1 MILTEKTMIPLAFR
15 DRPEWPEK
23 VPPPSTSYA
32 IAPYETKNGRAP
44 QPVLRGRVLGTP
56 EVDLNDYACRAE
68 IDWIELRLETQSRH
82 QARNM
87 QPTITKMLEEMGSS
101 STVFVAGPNRETGH
115 IGNQFILKI
124 QTPKPKELPKL
135 MAAVCAKY
143 APETAVL
150 DLPIAGIEVS
160 VDFYVKER
168 HALEPHVSA
177 LRRWQM
183 VDILRRHLRPEA
195 ILTERELGYPRFFGG
210 KFGGSGATFFVDP
223 SATGLSGSLIPLAAK
238 LKLDLEDLAP
248 LDIKKHAQ
256 PEIDS
261 TAYFGPKNF
270 YVWLRTMN
278 KTTDSRTP
286 KAGSYEELSPH
297 ERRARLEVVL
307 EGSSDEVGGHAAM
320 GLTTFGDLN
329 QSRFKDIR
337 RLCFEFFLPTFGEV
351 SLEEEL
357 GLKIR
362 ATERDVFA
370 KSGVYGLDRLHRS
383 VAAVQLAQYQR
394 KTRTSKPPRLGDKGR
409 LVSWSEMNQKIDR
422 ALKKLD
428 RDWAK
433 SGL

>member
-23 VPPPSTSYA
+23 VSPPSISYA
-32 IAPYETKNGRAP
+32 IARYETKNGRAP
-44 QPVLRGRVLGTP
+44 QPILRGRVLGTP
-56 EVDLNDYACRAE
+56 EIDLNDYACRAE
-68 IDWIELRLETQSRH
+68 IDWIELRLETQSHH

-101 STVFVAGPNRETGH
+101 STVFVQGPNREKRH
-115 IGNQFILKI
+115 IGDQFILKF
-124 QTPKPKELPKL
+124 QAPKPKELPTL

-143 APETAVL
+143 APQAAL
-150 DLPIAGIEVS
+150 LGLPIAGIEVS
-160 VDFYVKER
+160 VDFYVKSSR
-168 HALEPHVSA
+168 HFAPHETR

-183 VDILRRHLRPEA
+183 VDILRRHLRPDS
-195 ILTERELGYPRFFGG
+195 ILTDTARGYPRFYGG
-210 KFGGSGATFFVDP
+210 KYGGGGSTYFVDTTQADL
-223 SATGLSGSLIPLAAK
+223 SAALVLQAAK
-238 LKLDLEDLAP
+238 LGLEQEALVP

-261 TAYFGPKNF
+261 TAYIGPRDF
-270 YVWLRTMN
+270 YVMLRTMN
-278 KTTDSRTP
+278 KITDRRNPATET
-286 KAGSYEELSPH
+286 AVELSPN
-297 ERRARLEVVL
+297 ERRARLEVTL
-307 EGSSDEVGGHAAM
+307 QGASNEIGAHAEM
-320 GLTTFGDLN
+320 GLATLGDLG
-329 QSRFKDIR
+329 QSRFKPIR
-337 RLCFEFFLPTFGEV
+337 RLCFEFFLPTFGGA

-357 GLKIR
+357 GFRIR

-370 KSGVYGLDRLHRS
+370 KSGVYGLDRFHRS

-394 KTRTSKPPRLGDKGR
+394 KTRKSKPSNLGKKGR
-409 LVSWSEMNQKIDR
+409 LVSWSEMNEKIDR